1 MPPYPVSLLLSLGV
15 ISDVVA
21 LISAVALLAVTV
33 VVTLLIQ
40 RLRKAAIEKELGM
53 LRAAAEA
60 EAAKIVA
67 EARASAEQEHIARR
81 ERFDQQTESTRAEL
95 KAEEKRLAKR
105 ADLTDQKLETLHT
118 KERMV
123 ESAQN
128 ALAERERS
136 LASKDRQLSDLI
148 AHQKSQ
154 LLKVA
159 NLSMEQ
165 AREQLMERVEKDME
179 HEVAEIIQVKI
190 DQANEAGEKEAREI
204 IVRAIQ
210 RYAADQTT
218 ESTVSTVDISSDDV
232 KGRVIGREGR
242 NIRAFEKATGV
253 DVIVDD
259 TPGVVVV
266 SGFDPVRREVARRSM
281 NKLIQ
286 DGRIHP
292 TRIEEVV
299 AATDKEVRKE
309 MTEAGK
315 AATMEAKVRG
325 LNNRL
330 VELLGR
336 LKFRTSYGHNVLQH
350 SIEVGFLSQMIAE
363 ELGLNGQI
371 ARRAGLLHDIGKAV
385 DHEVEGS
392 HPQIGGDLLKRYGEK
407 PEIIEAA
414 SAHHGDV
421 EAVSIYTP
429 IVSAADAISAARPGA
444 RRESVERYIQRLQK
458 LEEIATAFE
467 GVNQAYAIQAGREVR
482 VIVDAAD
489 VDDKLSGKI
498 ARDIARRIE
507 DEMEYP
513 GEVKVTLI
521 RETRCIE
528 YAR

>member
-1 MPPYPVSLLLSLGV
+1 MLGE
-15 ISDVVA
+15 IGGFTA
-21 LISAVALLAVTV
+21 LIIALVVFVVTV
-33 VVTLLIQ
+33 VVVLLMQ
-40 RLRKAAIEKELGM
+40 RLRKAAFDKELRM
-53 LRAAAEA
+53 LRTAAEA

-67 EARASAEQEHIARR
+67 EARASAEQEFIARR
-81 ERFDQQTESTRAEL
+81 ERFDEQTESTRAEL

-105 ADLTDQKLETLHT
+105 ADMADQKLETLQT
-118 KERMV
+118 KERMID
-123 ESAQN
+123 SAQN
-128 ALAERERS
+128 ALAERERG
-136 LASKDRQLSDLI
+136 LVSKDRQLSDLI

-159 NLSMEQ
+159 NLTEEQ
-165 AREQLMERVEKDME
+165 AREQLLERVEKDME
-179 HEVAEIIQVKI
+179 HEVAAIVQARI
-190 DQANEAGEKEAREI
+190 DQANESGEKEAREI
-204 IVRAIQ
+204 IVHAIQ
-210 RYAADQTT
+210 RYAADQTC
-218 ESTVSTVDISSDDV
+218 ESTVATVDISSDDV

-299 AATDKEVRKE
+299 AATDKEIRKE

-350 SIEVGFLSQMIAE
+350 SLEVSFLSQMIAE

-392 HPQIGGDLLKRYGEK
+392 HPQIGADLLKRYGEK
-407 PEIIEAA
+407 PEIVEAA
-414 SAHHGDV
+414 GAHHGDI

-429 IVSAADAISAARPGA
+429 IVAAADAISAARPGA

-482 VIVDAAD
+482 VIVDAAN

>member
-1 MPPYPVSLLLSLGV
+1 MLGE
-15 ISDVVA
+15 IGGFTAFIIALVV
-21 LISAVALLAVTV
+21 LVVTV
-33 VVTLLIQ
+33 AVVLLIQ
-40 RLRKAAIEKELGM
+40 RLRKATFNKELRM
-53 LRAAAEA
+53 LRTAAEA

-67 EARASAEQEHIARR
+67 EARASAEQEFITRR
-81 ERFDQQTESTRAEL
+81 ERFDEQTESTRAEL

-105 ADLTDQKLETLHT
+105 SDMADQKLETLQT
-118 KERMV
+118 KERMID
-123 ESAQN
+123 SAQN
-128 ALAERERS
+128 ALGERERG
-136 LASKDRQLSDLI
+136 LVSKDRQLSDLI

-159 NLSMEQ
+159 NLTEEQ
-165 AREQLMERVEKDME
+165 AREQLLERVEKDME
-179 HEVAEIIQVKI
+179 YEVAAIVQARI

-204 IVRAIQ
+204 IVHSIQ
-210 RYAADQTT
+210 RYAADQTC

-299 AATDKEVRKE
+299 AATDKEIRKE

-350 SIEVGFLSQMIAE
+350 SLEVAFLSQMIAE

-392 HPQIGGDLLKRYGEK
+392 HPQIGADLLKRYGEK
-407 PEIIEAA
+407 PEIVEAA
-414 SAHHGDV
+414 GAHHGDI

-429 IVSAADAISAARPGA
+429 IVAAADAISAARPGA
-444 RRESVERYIQRLQK
+444 RRESVERYIQRLQR

-482 VIVDAAD
+482 VIVDAAN